1 MGNILAIS
9 PKSESP
15 KVLKA
20 RGISCRK
27 ASKTKR
33 DLLAV
38 DVGDGVLKLEDF
50 SLQQLS
56 RLFGVS
62 TTYILAARKLSV
74 IDRYLIEA
82 GQRKLAEFLP
92 QPDPAKKI
100 AQVVR
105 QVGVD
110 EALSLLAAA
119 E

>member
-33 DLLAV
+33 ALLAV

-74 IDRYLIEA
+74 IDRLSDRGRSTQA
-82 GQRKLAEFLP
+82 GRI
-92 QPDPAKKI
+92 PAS
-100 AQVVR
+100 AGSGQENR
-105 QVGVD
+105 PGS
-110 EALSLLAAA
+110 ASGRCR
-119 E
+119 